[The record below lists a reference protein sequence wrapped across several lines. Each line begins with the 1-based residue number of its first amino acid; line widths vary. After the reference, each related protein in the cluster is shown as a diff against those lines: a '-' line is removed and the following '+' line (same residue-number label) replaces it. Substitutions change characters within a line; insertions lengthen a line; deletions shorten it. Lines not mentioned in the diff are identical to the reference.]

1 MKLLSLILQLLPLLA
16 FAEAENGAETE
27 QKKAHEVI
35 RLTEEKPNTASAKT
49 DLQFP
54 VGHIG
59 RYLRGEFE
67 TRFSNSKAS
76 HNFPIGRIGR
86 YLKEGDYAK
95 HLGAGAPVYLAA
107 VLESMCAELLYL
119 AGNVARHNKKGRIVP
134 HHITLAVK
142 NDEDLNRLLNGVPG
156 GSNGPTRNL
165 LAESDEELERLY
177 STYIYKVLKQVHRDT
192 GISTKAMIIMNSFI
206 NDLFERIATK
216 AGKLAASNKKDVLT
230 SREIRT
236 AVHLMLP
243 GELARHAN
251 SVGEKALA
259 IFNSN

>member
-67 TRFSNSKAS
+67 TRFSKAS

-86 YLKEGDYAK
+86 YLTEGDYAN

-107 VLESMCAELLYL
+107 VLEYICAELLHL
-119 AGNVARHNKKGRIVP
+119 AGNAAPHNKKRRIVP
-134 HHITLAVK
+134 RHITLAVK

-156 GSNGPTRNL
+156 GSNGPTRR
-165 LAESDEELERLY
+165 EY
-177 STYIYKVLKQVHRDT
+177 STYIYKVLKQVHPDT
-192 GISTKAMIIMNSFI
+192 GISTEAMIIMNSFI
-206 NDLFERIATK
+206 SDLFERIATK
-216 AGKLAASNKKDVLT
+216 AGKVATSNKKDVLT
-230 SREIRT
+230 YREIQT
-236 AVHLMLP
+236 AVRLILP
-243 GELARHAN
+243 GEMARHAN